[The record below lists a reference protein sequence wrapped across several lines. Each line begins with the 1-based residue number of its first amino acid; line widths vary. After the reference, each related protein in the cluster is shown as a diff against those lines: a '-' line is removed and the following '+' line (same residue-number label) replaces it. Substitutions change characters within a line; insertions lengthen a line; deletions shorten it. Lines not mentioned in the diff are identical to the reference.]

1 MFPSVKFERVEAF
14 MTENEVV
21 ARITSAL
28 PDASV
33 EVSGAD
39 CHLTLTIVSDAFAGK
54 ALLARHR
61 SIQVLFKDELAS
73 GELHALSLI
82 TKTPTEAAV

>member
-1 MFPSVKFERVEAF
+1 

-21 ARITSAL
+21 SRITSAL
-28 PDASV
+28 SDASV
-33 EVSGAD
+33 VVTGTD
-39 CHLTLTIVSDAFAGK
+39 CHLTLTIVSDAFTGK

-61 SIQVLFKDELAS
+61 SIQALFKEELAS

-82 TKTPTEAAV
+82 TKTPTEASV